1 MTECAMVPI
10 PKTLQELERAIRSYR
25 ASELK
30 GMDLFCQWQA
40 IRSASLALLG
50 SELESDR
57 VPGED
62 SY

>member
-1 MTECAMVPI
+1 MTECAMVSI
-10 PKTLQELERAIRSYR
+10 PKTLQELETAIRSYR
-25 ASELK
+25 ASELQ

-40 IRSASLALLG
+40 IRSASLMLLG

-57 VPGED
+57 D

>member
-1 MTECAMVPI
+1 MTECSMVSI
-10 PKTLQELERAIRSYR
+10 PRTLQELESAIRSYR
-25 ASELK
+25 ASDLQ

-40 IRSASLALLG
+40 IRSASLTLLG
-50 SELESDR
+50 SELASDR